1 MLRTA
6 TKCCGAVGLL
16 LVACATE
23 LSAQKAP
30 YDVFPPANAPYYSVR
45 YEASD
50 KPGELIYGVNDVLHL
65 LEEIKSRV

>member
-6 TKCCGAVGLL
+6 AKCCGAVGLL

-23 LSAQKAP
+23 LCAQKAP
-30 YDVFPPANAPYYSVR
+30 YDVFPPAEAPYYRIR